1 MVELMQDLKGMG
13 ENNAAWRRK
22 TLLHRDTILAASSIY
37 QGIFKLKFLR
47 PSVCNCHSHHHHVSL
62 LLTVH
67 RSNKTSWDLSC
78 VFVFCIYSLSPV
90 ISYSKLAL
98 RSGLFDK
105 HHAIM
110 QNDILA

>member
-37 QGIFKLKFLR
+37 QGMFKLKFLR
-47 PSVCNCHSHHHHVSL
+47 PSVCKICHSHYQYHVSL

-67 RSNKTSWDLSC
+67 RSNKTFWDLSC
-78 VFVFCIYSLSPV
+78 VF
-90 ISYSKLAL
+90 SKLEEIA
-98 RSGLFDK
+98 
-105 HHAIM
+105 
-110 QNDILA
+110 

>member
-37 QGIFKLKFLR
+37 QGMFKLKFLR
-47 PSVCNCHSHHHHVSL
+47 PSVCHCHCHHHHVSL

-67 RSNKTSWDLSC
+67 GSNKTFLGFALCIISYTC
-78 VFVFCIYSLSPV
+78 RRNPRTCIYVHVTVTSDQLLKV
-90 ISYSKLAL
+90 NLEKWFL
-98 RSGLFDK
+98 
-105 HHAIM
+105 
-110 QNDILA
+110 